1 MTHTI
6 TQKVYLEDTDAGG
19 VMYHASHIRFMERA
33 RTEFIAQLDTSVAEL
48 HNKGLFFVVTHIDIY
63 YRAPAYL
70 GDTLTVSAE
79 VSEVRN
85 VSMSLKQEIRKGDSL
100 VAEATV
106 TIAMKD
112 KERLVRLPAGLL
124 SRLDRTG

>member
-33 RTEFIAQLDTSVAEL
+33 RTELIGTLGTSLSEL
-48 HNKGLFFVVTHIDIY
+48 HKKGLFFVVTHIDIS
-63 YRAPAYL
+63 YRAPAFL
-70 GDTLTVSAE
+70 GDVLTISAE
-79 VSEVRN
+79 AAEAKR
-85 VSMSLKQEIRKGDSL
+85 VSMKIRQEMKRGETLI
-100 VAEATV
+100 AEATV

-112 KERLVRLPAGLL
+112 RERLVRLPKEILA
-124 SRLDRTG
+124 RLG